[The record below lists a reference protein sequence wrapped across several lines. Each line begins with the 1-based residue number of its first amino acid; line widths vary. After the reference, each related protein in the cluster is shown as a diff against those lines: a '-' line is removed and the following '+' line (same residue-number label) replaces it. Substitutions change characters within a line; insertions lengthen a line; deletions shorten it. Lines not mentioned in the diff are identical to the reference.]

1 MLRMTGLGQTQSFGD
16 IRSTFALDHF
26 ADSSRTSREVR
37 KVPYAVVSNR
47 NKVPCTF
54 FSRSRI
60 VQATKEH
67 QRVGAVCVEPI
78 LGSKRRVRLVYCC
91 VSPHPT
97 KGRRRSCAR
106 NCRRSPAAVRGS
118 AREPPSA
125 GDSAAV
131 VRHLEIRTA
140 PG

>member
-1 MLRMTGLGQTQSFGD
+1 
-16 IRSTFALDHF
+16 
-26 ADSSRTSREVR
+26 
-37 KVPYAVVSNR
+37 VSNR
-47 NKVPCTF
+47 NKVPCSF
-54 FSRSRI
+54 FSRPRI

-97 KGRRRSCAR
+97 KGRCRSCAR

-125 GDSAAV
+125 GGSAAGG
-131 VRHLEIRTA
+131 RHPENWKNPRGPQNRPRDFNRPA
-140 PG
+140 RPPPPPPPPPPP